1 MYDVKGN
8 IQRLREELPSG
19 VRLVAV
25 SKYHP
30 EEYIKAAYA
39 TGQRIFGENHVQEL
53 QRKQPLLPNDIV
65 WHFLGHLQTNK
76 VKYIAPYISVIE
88 SVDSERLIV
97 EINRQAL
104 RNDRTIDVLLELH
117 IAQEETKSGLTKD
130 ECSQLLA
137 SGIKERYANVRI
149 CGLMTMASHTND
161 EAQIESEFKIAADYF
176 DRIKAAYF
184 PNDDYFCE
192 RSWGM
197 SGDYQIAIRQH
208 ATLIRIGTKIFGPRI
223 Y

>member
-30 EEYIKAAYA
+30 EEYIRAAYA

-76 VKYIAPYISVIE
+76 VKYIAPYVSVIE
-88 SVDSERLIV
+88 SVDSERLIS

-117 IAQEETKSGLTKD
+117 IAQEETKSGLTME